1 MEANNNNNIIVVL
14 FSAITLHCM
23 ALHAPKNWG
32 GSTKADPMSIG
43 IIIPSWA
50 SPIIVLLASTSAPV
64 FVPVPAKHTPFD
76 VVVLWSVCLC
86 VWVGVF
92 KNNSNHNNNNKTEPT
107 LLFICTYTCT
117 SLDLL

>member
-14 FSAITLHCM
+14 VSAITLHCM
-23 ALHAPKNWG
+23 HAPKNWS

-50 SPIIVLLASTSAPV
+50 SSIIVLLASTSAPV

-76 VVVLWSVCLC
+76 VVVLWSVC
-86 VWVGVF
+86 VGGG
-92 KNNSNHNNNNKTEPT
+92 
-107 LLFICTYTCT
+107 L
-117 SLDLL
+117 